1 MKLVHKLLLGY
12 LLIITIIGT
21 FSTFILLY
29 TIEKSSTNLTAYRER
44 EITSFVQILNAMI
57 VEEETLKSTAYIQT
71 LFENS
76 IKKLPHIKR
85 LTLHIKNPNTQQ
97 YQHVV
102 STDPT
107 IIGFPSDE
115 EDIQA
120 ITSNKTNILYESG
133 ENGEKWIDITYAVT
147 TKSGKAI
154 AALGAAVSLNESDI
168 VLKTAIKRMH
178 SEVIDTIIT
187 AVVVAIILSFI
198 FSFFVAKTLVSP
210 IEKLK
215 EAVNAFSNNKF
226 THPIKIKSK
235 DEIGELSTAF
245 NSMANE
251 LNTLYSSMEGQ
262 IDIKTKELESHFLT
276 DSLTGMPNREA
287 LLRDMKKYK
296 NYYLAI
302 LDIASFKDINDSYGV
317 AVGNRVLQ
325 LLSTKAKIHLSDSNL
340 TIYRLGADEAAIL
353 DPVTHRKGEFKNIIK
368 QLIKLIEHDTLYFEK
383 EDVEINISLHAGI
396 SYDPKYS
403 LEKANIALINAKKSY
418 EDLVVYD
425 ETIEKENKQVEN
437 LRMISKIKYAVENY
451 NLITYY
457 QPIVDR
463 NSNIIKYESLIR
475 MKDKGS
481 VLSPH
486 SFLNIAK
493 KTKYYPYITKAVIS
507 QSFQEFENRDTS
519 FSVNIEADDIINKDI
534 QNFIK
539 NHLENFKN
547 PERVI
552 FELVESENIHD
563 LPDTKEFIS
572 FIKSKGAKI
581 AIDDFGT
588 GYSNFSYLLDLEPDY
603 LKIDG
608 SLIVN
613 ISTDLKA
620 YYIVKTLVHFARNLD
635 IKVIAEFIHSD
646 EILTICKSLGIDEFQ
661 GYYFA
666 KPSLE
671 VKDKL

>member
-1 MKLVHKLLLGY
+1 MYSVN
-12 LLIITIIGT
+12 
-21 FSTFILLY
+21 
-29 TIEKSSTNLTAYRER
+29 KSSTNLTVYRER
-44 EITSFVQILNAMI
+44 EITSFVKILNAMLI
-57 VEEETLKSTAYIQT
+57 EGENLKKTPYIQKI
-71 LFENS
+71 FENS
-76 IKKLPHIKR
+76 TQRLPHIKR
-85 LTLHIKNPNTQQ
+85 LTLHFKDKNSSL
-97 YQHVV
+97 YRHLV
-102 STDPT
+102 STDRE
-107 IIGFPSDE
+107 IIGSASHKE
-115 EDIQA
+115 GIQA
-120 ITSNKTNILYESG
+120 ITNNKTTILYESG
-133 ENGEKWIDITYAVT
+133 KSGEKWIDITYPIT
-147 TKSGKAI
+147 TASGKTI
-154 AALGAAVSLNESDI
+154 AALGAAVSLEESDF
-168 VLKTAIKRMH
+168 VLKTSIKRMQK
-178 SEVIDTIIT
+178 EVFETIFT
-187 AVVVAIILSFI
+187 AVLLTIALSFL
-198 FSFFVAKTLVSP
+198 FSLIVARTLVSP

-215 EAVNAFSNNKF
+215 EAVQAFSNKKF
-226 THPIKIKSK
+226 TEPIKITSK

-245 NSMANE
+245 NSMADE
-251 LNTLYSSMEGQ
+251 LNTLYSSMEDQ
-262 IDIKTKELESHFLT
+262 IEMKTKELESHFLT

-296 NYYLAI
+296 NFYLAI
-302 LDIASFKDINDSYGV
+302 LDIASFRDINDSYGL

-353 DPVTHRKGEFKNIIK
+353 DPVTHRKGEFKDIIK

-425 ETIEKENKQVEN
+425 KTIEKENKQVEN

-451 NLITYY
+451 NFITYY
-457 QPIVDR
+457 QPIVDK

-475 MKDKGS
+475 MKDKGR

-507 QSFQEFENRDTS
+507 QSFQEFENRESS

-552 FELVESENIHD
+552 FELVESDNIHD

-613 ISTDLKA
+613 INTDFKA
-620 YYIVKTLVHFARNLD
+620 YNIVKTLVHFAHNLD
-635 IKVIAEFIHSD
+635 IKIIAEFIHSE
-646 EILTICKSLGIDEFQ
+646 EILTICRNLGIDEFQ

-666 KPSLE
+666 EPSLE
-671 VKDKL
+671 IKDQL